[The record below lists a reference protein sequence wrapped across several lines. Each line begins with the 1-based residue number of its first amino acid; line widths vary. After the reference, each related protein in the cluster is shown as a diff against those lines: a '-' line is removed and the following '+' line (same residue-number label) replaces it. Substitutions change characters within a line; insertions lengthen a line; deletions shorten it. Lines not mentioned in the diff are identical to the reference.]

1 MISREEAG
9 ALILK
14 HAKLLSSE
22 DIGVDGA
29 VNRVLAA
36 EVRSPIDHPIF
47 DQSAMDGYCFSHSSM
62 SQTSVLKLRGE
73 IQAGGDS
80 DIKIGPGECARIF
93 TGAKLPASCDTVI
106 MQEQTAVDG
115 DQITLTNTEL
125 KAGANVRVA
134 GEQLQKGEVALA
146 TGSIL
151 NSAAI
156 GFLASL
162 GIDTVRVARYPK
174 VHIVC
179 TGNEFAENKDDLGR
193 GKIFES
199 NGHMLVACLSK
210 LGIKAEYEICTD
222 HLKVLTELI
231 ALRENQFDLLLI
243 TGGVSVGDYDFTVP
257 ALEANGFETIFH
269 KISQKP
275 GKPLLFTTKE
285 RCTAFG
291 LPGNPRAVLIC
302 FFEYVRAYIMQAMG
316 SDNPILSQLWLPLAV
331 SFNKKDDK
339 RTHFLAAAV
348 QDGKAILLN
357 VQGSHMLSSMTA
369 AEGLV
374 VLPPEARVYEAGDMV
389 EFHLIQ

>member
-62 SQTSVLKLRGE
+62 SRTSVLKLRGE

-146 TGSIL
+146 TGSII
-151 NSAAI
+151 NSAEI
-156 GFLASL
+156 G
-162 GIDTVRVARYPK
+162 
-174 VHIVC
+174 
-179 TGNEFAENKDDLGR
+179 
-193 GKIFES
+193 
-199 NGHMLVACLSK
+199 
-210 LGIKAEYEICTD
+210 
-222 HLKVLTELI
+222 
-231 ALRENQFDLLLI
+231 
-243 TGGVSVGDYDFTVP
+243 
-257 ALEANGFETIFH
+257 
-269 KISQKP
+269 
-275 GKPLLFTTKE
+275 
-285 RCTAFG
+285 
-291 LPGNPRAVLIC
+291 RAHV
-302 FFEYVRAYIMQAMG
+302 
-316 SDNPILSQLWLPLAV
+316 
-331 SFNKKDDK
+331 
-339 RTHFLAAAV
+339 
-348 QDGKAILLN
+348 
-357 VQGSHMLSSMTA
+357 
-369 AEGLV
+369 
-374 VLPPEARVYEAGDMV
+374 
-389 EFHLIQ
+389 